1 MVVESNE
8 KLDRYQS
15 LRYLATK
22 VTNQIVV
29 LTATP
34 TEWVSL
40 TQDSPRNLPIGMLGT
55 TLPFAL
61 GIALAL
67 PQRQI
72 ICIATDGDVLME
84 LSALPTIGEQAPKNL
99 LILVNDNECYQST
112 MKGPLGFFPSATA
125 GKTDL
130 AAVAKGCG
138 VANVH
143 TVTRDAE
150 FRRLVDSALTDWQL
164 RFFVLKT
171 RPEMLKEPIQNRDG
185 FECKYRFIR
194 MLEEEEGITI
204 LPQQKKN
211 LELVDPSIKSGKPK
225 PGKQRP

>member
-1 MVVESNE
+1 MVAESNE

-15 LRYLATK
+15 LRYLAGK

-40 TQDSPRNLPIGMLGT
+40 TRDSPQNLPIGMLGT

-67 PQRQI
+67 PQRQV

-112 MKGPLGFFPSATA
+112 MKGALGFFPSATA

-130 AAVAKGCG
+130 AVVAQGCG
-138 VANVH
+138 IANAH
-143 TVTRDAE
+143 TVRKEAE
-150 FRRLVDSALTDWQL
+150 FRHLVDSALADWQL

-171 RPEMLKEPIQNRDG
+171 SPDTLKEPIQHRDG

-194 MLEEEEGITI
+194 MLEEEEGIAI
-204 LPQQKKN
+204 LPRQKKN
-211 LELVDPSIKSGKPK
+211 LELVDPSIKSGPD
-225 PGKQRP
+225 PDKQRP